1 MTMDANVFPLRG
13 QIEKCSETKIVVDV
27 YQADH
32 IATILGLTQLRL
44 ILYTLL
50 VGSDFN
56 NGVLG
61 IGPEIAYGLAL
72 ASVGDNLISQYQQ
85 LSEEDGSEQLLNY
98 LDQLKN
104 DIVHELQN
112 NKHKCLS
119 CHFQKLAK
127 ELEQSNDFPTNWLSP
142 LSFFIHLSTS
152 WTHPHANPPDF
163 GQCTS

>member
-1 MTMDANVFPLRG
+1 MTMDANVFPLG
-13 QIEKCSETKIVVDV
+13 AKCMLEKYSETKIVVDV
-27 YQADH
+27 YQADC

-44 ILYTLL
+44 ILYALL
-50 VGSDFN
+50 VGNNFN

-72 ASVGDNLISQYQQ
+72 AGVGDNLISQYQQ
-85 LSEEDGSEQLLNY
+85 LSGEDGSEQLLDY

-104 DIVHELQN
+104 NIIHELQN

-119 CHFQKLAK
+119 RCFQKLAK
-127 ELEQSNDFPTNWLSP
+127 QLEQSNDFPTNWLSL

-152 WTHPHANPPDF
+152 
-163 GQCTS
+163 